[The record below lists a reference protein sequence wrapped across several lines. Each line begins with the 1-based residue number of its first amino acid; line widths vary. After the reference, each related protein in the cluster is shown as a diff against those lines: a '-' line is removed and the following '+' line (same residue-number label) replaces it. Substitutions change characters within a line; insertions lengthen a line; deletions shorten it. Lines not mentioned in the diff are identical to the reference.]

1 MNAELVALVG
11 ALILGTSAGWQWLA
25 TQRHHRVERARLEVW
40 QRHCEYTHAAR
51 DAVYPLYEHADE
63 AMSWGFH
70 NVMGSAL
77 SQVEVAMKQ
86 RRDQELEAVTA
97 GEPLATTVAEDHTAD
112 DHSCG
117 QPPSYR
123 SREEE
128 RCRQRRHL
136 VANLAGGAVAALGA
150 ALALMQ

>member
-1 MNAELVALVG
+1 MNAELVALIG
-11 ALILGTSAGWQWLA
+11 ALILGTSAGWQWL
-25 TQRHHRVERARLEVW
+25 TTRRHHRIERARLEVW
-40 QRHCEYTHAAR
+40 QRHCVYTHTAR

-77 SQVEVAMKQ
+77 SKVDEAMKQ

-97 GEPLATTVAEDHTAD
+97 GEPLATTVTEDHAAD

-117 QPPSYR
+117 QPPYYR
-123 SREEE
+123 SREDE
-128 RCRQRRHL
+128 RRSQRWHL
-136 VANLAGGAVAALGA
+136 VANVAGGAVAALGA